1 MNNIKIIKFNLFKKW
16 KMKNDLHEKEKK
28 NLNRNVQEGWVAVVG
43 EGVGVCEEVGHF
55 CLIKIYFLI
64 FNFVGLMDSL

>member
-1 MNNIKIIKFNLFKKW
+1 MIY
-16 KMKNDLHEKEKK
+16 MKRKKK